1 MNEFQLGDNVVDS
14 FSKKSGVVQG
24 SRERHGTIEWKVRFS
39 QQDVQYI
46 KTEYLEKFVED
57 DLQGM
62 FENGRFLGI
71 NELRRILSY
80 TRIKGDVT
88 NIYYSMNNSSTKF
101 LPHQFKP
108 VMKFIESTTGRLLI
122 ADEVGLGKTIE
133 AMYIWEEIVVGY

>member
-1 MNEFQLGDNVVDS
+1 MNKFQIGDNVLDS
-14 FSKKSGVVQG
+14 FSKKSGVIQG
-24 SRERHGTIEWKVRFS
+24 SRERNGSIEWKVRFS

-46 KTEYLEKFVED
+46 KTEYLEKFIED

-88 NIYYSMNNSSTKF
+88 NI
-101 LPHQFKP
+101 
-108 VMKFIESTTGRLLI
+108 
-122 ADEVGLGKTIE
+122 
-133 AMYIWEEIVVGY
+133 